1 MTHAVL
7 VILLTCMSLPNEQAR
22 VCLNKHPEA
31 LQAAD
36 QLLEKYGE
44 VK

>member
-1 MTHAVL
+1 
-7 VILLTCMSLPNEQAR
+7 MSVGDVKGFR
-22 VCLNKHPEA
+22 RRLNKHPEA